1 MRAERRRVR
10 VPGGEL
16 SLVDAGEGPPLL
28 LLHGFPTSSYL
39 WRRDV
44 PLFSSR
50 MRVIVPDLLGYG
62 LSDKPA
68 DVDLSLPAQARRIRE
83 VLSALDLDTAA
94 VVGHGLGG
102 GVAQL
107 LALDHPGLVQALGL
121 VDSVA
126 FDAWPSPAVRAIQA
140 TLPER
145 PSFDQVERAIG
156 DLFDRGMGHRDRLD
170 AAALDEYLAPWR
182 ADPAAFARAARA
194 LTGEDLAGRDGE
206 LEALDTPA
214 FVVWGEDDAFLPV
227 TLAERLG
234 ESLGFS
240 MVALLPGCGHFVGED
255 AWQTVGPLLYE
266 FLRLRYLKDAH
277 GHVEPG
283 PVPVFLER
291 PTPEQLAAAD
301 AEEE

>member
-16 SLVDAGEGPPLL
+16 SFVDAGEGPPLL
-28 LLHGFPTSSYL
+28 LVHGFPTSSYL

-44 PLFSSR
+44 PLFASR

-62 LSDKPA
+62 LSDKPSDA
-68 DVDLSLPAQARRIRE
+68 DLSLPGQARSIRHF
-83 VLSALDLDTAA
+83 LTSLDLDALA

-107 LALDHPGLVQALGL
+107 LALDHPELVQAMALI
-121 VDSVA
+121 DSVA
-126 FDAWPSPAVRAIQA
+126 FDAWPSPAVRRIQE

-145 PSFDQVERAIG
+145 PSFEQVESRMAE
-156 DLFDRGMGHRDRLD
+156 LFDEGMGHRDRLD
-170 AAALDEYLAPWR
+170 QAAFDEYLAPWR
-182 ADPAAFARAARA
+182 ADPGAFVRAARA
-194 LTGEDLAGRDGE
+194 ITGEGLAGRDEE
-206 LEALDTPA
+206 LAALGLPA
-214 FVVWGEDDAFLPV
+214 FVVWGEDDAFLSV
-227 TLAERLG
+227 ELAERLG
-234 ESLGFS
+234 ESLGYS

-266 FLRLRYLKDAH
+266 FLRLRYLKDSH

-291 PTPEQLAAAD
+291 PTPEQLAEAD